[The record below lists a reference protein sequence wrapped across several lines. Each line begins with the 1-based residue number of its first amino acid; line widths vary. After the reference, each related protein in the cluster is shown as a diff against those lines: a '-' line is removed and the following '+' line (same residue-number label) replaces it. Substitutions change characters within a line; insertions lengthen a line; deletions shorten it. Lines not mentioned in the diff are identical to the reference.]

1 MHCYRR
7 ASRHKLTPPRYAT
20 GLSHSTIYAVLKYV
34 GLGDD
39 WIDFFKKYLEAPLN
53 LDLASDDRPKLGP
66 RIRKR
71 GVPMAHAS
79 EKLVGELVLFFMD
92 LAVNRQTGI
101 LLYRLHDDIWLVG
114 EPAQS
119 AEAWTLMQTFAKI
132 FGLDFNRS
140 KTGSVYMHGNAPRD
154 PNIESTLPSGTV
166 TLGFLQLDEGSGK
179 WVIDRRLV
187 QAHVDQLQKQ
197 LSNCHSVLS
206 WVQTWNSC
214 IGRFFSHTFG
224 EPAFCFGKEHVDA
237 ILDTYST
244 MLSKLFPNGGSV
256 VTHRKPALPPPPFP
270 TASPPLI
277 PLSVK
282 TTIQTRFSVPPL
294 PDAFLFL
301 PENLGG
307 LALRNPFVPLFLLR
321 DALPDADPSTLLT
334 AALLDERER
343 YAEAKKEFDT
353 LGETAL
359 RRRFHSNFPGHSP
372 DSPRDCAI
380 SASERKA
387 FMTLDEFCRVRER
400 TSIEFR
406 NVYLKLVSTPEVEEV
421 ALSKAVRG
429 ALVAAGVGDLGL
441 DAEKRWV
448 LQLYADELLAEF
460 GGLALVDKQFLPVG
474 VLSMMRGKKVSWQM
488 VL

>member
-1 MHCYRR
+1 
-7 ASRHKLTPPRYAT
+7 
-20 GLSHSTIYAVLKYV
+20 
-34 GLGDD
+34 
-39 WIDFFKKYLEAPLN
+39 
-53 LDLASDDRPKLGP
+53 
-66 RIRKR
+66 
-71 GVPMAHAS
+71 MAHAS

-119 AEAWTLMQTFAKI
+119 AEAWTLMQTFAKV

-154 PNIESTLPSGTV
+154 PVIESTLPSGTV

-187 QAHVDQLQKQ
+187 QAHVDQLEKQ
-197 LSNCHSVLS
+197 LNNCHSVLS

-237 ILDTYST
+237 ILDTYKT
-244 MLSKLFPNGGSV
+244 MLAKLFPNGGSV
-256 VTHRKPALPPPPFP
+256 VTHRKHLPP
-270 TASPPLI
+270 SPSPSPSTTI
-277 PLSVK
+277 PSNPLSVK
-282 TTIQTRFSVPPL
+282 TTIQTRFSVPTL

-307 LALRNPFVPLFLLR
+307 LGLRNPFVPLFLLR

-334 AALLDERER
+334 AALLAERER
-343 YAEAKKEFDT
+343 YTEAKKTFDT

-359 RRRFHSNFPGHSP
+359 RRRFRSTFPDHHNPSSP
-372 DSPRDCAI
+372 DNDPPGDCAV
-380 SASERKA
+380 APSEREI
-387 FMTLDEFCRVRER
+387 FMPLDEFCRVRER
-400 TSIEFR
+400 TSREFR
-406 NVYLKLVSTPEVEEV
+406 DAYLKLVSTPEVEEV
-421 ALSKAVRG
+421 ALSKAVEG
-429 ALVAAGVGDLGL
+429 ALLAVGAGDLGL

-448 LQLYADELLAEF
+448 LQLYADELLEEF